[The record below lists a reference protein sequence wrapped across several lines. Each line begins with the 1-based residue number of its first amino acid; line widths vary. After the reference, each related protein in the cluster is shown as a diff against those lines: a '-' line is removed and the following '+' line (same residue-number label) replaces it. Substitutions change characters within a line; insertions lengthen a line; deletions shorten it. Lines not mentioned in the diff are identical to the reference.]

1 MTSKFDNSVTSKAIW
16 AIRIAFISNGLAM
29 GSVYVRIPDLKQ
41 KLMIDNLQIGTILL
55 CASIGVLIA
64 ISQAGRIC
72 AKSGSRPVAIYSS
85 YAAVLSLLSVS
96 LSQTYL
102 LTCLTFAFWGFT
114 AATQDVAM
122 NTHASTLEHQH
133 NKRYMSGF
141 HATFSLGALFGSLIG
156 GIASQNQ
163 ISLVS
168 QSLII
173 GSLFIFFT
181 SISINWW
188 LPADADRHNIED
200 QKKLDKRPKI
210 FLFIGL
216 LGFAS
221 TINEGASG
229 DWGGILARETFNAT
243 PFLSALPYIFFNVAM
258 VIGRFSGDWLATKFG
273 AIKILF
279 TAGLMS
285 GIGLAGGLI
294 IGNIYGQIFGWFAIG
309 AGMSVVIP
317 MVFSLAA
324 EIARERYPGQIAPSQ
339 AVAVASGISYV
350 GFMVG
355 PPMMGFIAEVTTLRW
370 AMLIPAALA
379 IALAFGSRTI
389 KR

>member
-1 MTSKFDNSVTSKAIW
+1 MLSNSSISKAPW
-16 AIRIAFISNGLAM
+16 AVRIAFISNGIGI
-29 GSVYVRIPDLKQ
+29 GSIYVRIPDLKE
-41 KLMIDNLQIGTILL
+41 KLDINNAQVGTVLL

-72 AKSGSRPVAIYSS
+72 AKYGSRPIAILSS
-85 YAAVLSLLSVS
+85 YAAAFTMIPIALSTNLLA
-96 LSQTYL
+96 
-102 LTCLTFAFWGFT
+102 TCFAFALWGLI
-114 AATQDVAM
+114 AAAQDVAM
-122 NTHASTLEHQH
+122 NTHASTLEHKDG
-133 NKRYMSGF
+133 KRYMSGF
-141 HATFSLGALFGSLIG
+141 HATFSLGALFGSLLG
-156 GIASQNQ
+156 GIASQQ
-163 ISLVS
+163 QFSLLA
-168 QSLII
+168 QSLLI
-173 GSLFIFFT
+173 GALFL
-181 SISINWW
+181 ISTTLAFRWW
-188 LPADADRHNIED
+188 LPAEED
-200 QKKLDKRPKI
+200 KHEFDGENRAKERPRI

-258 VIGRFSGDWLATKFG
+258 VIGRFCGDWLATKFG

>member
-1 MTSKFDNSVTSKAIW
+1 M
-16 AIRIAFISNGLAM
+16 
-29 GSVYVRIPDLKQ
+29 
-41 KLMIDNLQIGTILL
+41 
-55 CASIGVLIA
+55 
-64 ISQAGRIC
+64 
-72 AKSGSRPVAIYSS
+72 
-85 YAAVLSLLSVS
+85 
-96 LSQTYL
+96 
-102 LTCLTFAFWGFT
+102 
-114 AATQDVAM
+114 
-122 NTHASTLEHQH
+122 
-133 NKRYMSGF
+133 
-141 HATFSLGALFGSLIG
+141 
-156 GIASQNQ
+156 
-163 ISLVS
+163 
-168 QSLII
+168 
-173 GSLFIFFT
+173 
-181 SISINWW
+181 
-188 LPADADRHNIED
+188 
-200 QKKLDKRPKI
+200 
-210 FLFIGL
+210 
-216 LGFAS
+216 
-221 TINEGASG
+221 
-229 DWGGILARETFNAT
+229 ARETFNAT